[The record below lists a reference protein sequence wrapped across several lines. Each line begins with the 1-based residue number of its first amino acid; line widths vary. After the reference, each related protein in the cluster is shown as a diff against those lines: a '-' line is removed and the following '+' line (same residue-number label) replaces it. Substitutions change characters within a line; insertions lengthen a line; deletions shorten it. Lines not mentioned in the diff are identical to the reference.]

1 MSIWV
6 VDEAGRKS
14 RAEGE
19 WLFVSLTAECAL
31 NFPIYV
37 LEWRRQLHSSNQWWW
52 HPRNNMK
59 SFQNERMWK
68 IIANAF
74 HLHLIDC
81 WRISNCKYT
90 SQPGTRGGRDV
101 LCLCLTDLRRQ
112 LCLSLSLSWWENRKL
127 DGRCSRWGG
136 GMVWYGMNE
145 WMPEHEHQ
153 YSGNLESLTILVAF
167 VFVTET
173 DDMWSEL
180 QVANPNR
187 LLLPSSLPPHWT
199 DLHMHILCN
208 MKL

>member
-1 MSIWV
+1 MSRWV

-14 RAEGE
+14 TARGE
-19 WLFVSLTAECAL
+19 RLFVSLTAECAL

-74 HLHLIDC
+74 HLHVIDC

-90 SQPGTRGGRDV
+90 SQPGTR
-101 LCLCLTDLRRQ
+101 RRGAFAW
-112 LCLSLSLSWWENRKL
+112 LICDGSSVSLSHWADGKIASWTGDALVEEEK
-127 DGRCSRWGG
+127 
-136 GMVWYGMNE
+136 WYGMNE

-153 YSGNLESLTILVAF
+153 YSGNLESLTTLVAF

-187 LLLPSSLPPHWT
+187 LLLASSLPHPPLDWPT
-199 DLHMHILCN
+199 YAYTL
-208 MKL
+208 